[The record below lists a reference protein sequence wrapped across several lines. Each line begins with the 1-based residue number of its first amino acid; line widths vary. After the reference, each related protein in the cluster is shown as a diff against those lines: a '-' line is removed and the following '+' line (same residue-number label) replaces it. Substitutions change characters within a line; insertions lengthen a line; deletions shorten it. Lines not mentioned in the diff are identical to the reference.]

1 MIEKTTTNRN
11 YPKPD
16 INNSL
21 QDDVANIENA
31 MDMIDT
37 DIHGM
42 KLEMP
47 LLAGAHPFLYC
58 KMRRFGRSAGIG
70 GIAATTEMGTLNN
83 NTTAAPMM
91 LKNFTGGNDGE
102 CDTYSIPPM
111 LQFVG
116 PSAMWIKSD
125 GWVEYAASTDQL
137 VYRTYEMILMFIKN
151 TSENDINSTF
161 SRYFSSAGSD
171 GNNNKSSAY
180 LGTPDQPDTNSS
192 AVNSIT
198 WTTVHTYNSASGNW
212 GSTSSFPVTIP
223 GGKTIALLFYST
235 PPYNNASTDCYVLGS
250 TIGIYNFGDFLSD
263 GLVVDHKRTLKAL
276 QLRTQDIHEI
286 WR

>member
-21 QDDVANIENA
+21 QDDVAHIENA

-42 KLEMP
+42 KQEMP
-47 LLAGAHPFLYC
+47 LLTGSNPFLYC
-58 KMRRFGRSAGIG
+58 KMRRAGRGGAVG
-70 GIAATTEMGTLNN
+70 GITYTTGMEPLYN
-83 NTTAAPMM
+83 NTAAAPEM
-91 LKNFTGGNDGE
+91 LKNFIGAHDSNV
-102 CDTYSIPPM
+102 DTYSIPPM

-116 PSAMWIKSD
+116 PSARWIRSD
-125 GWVEYAASTDQL
+125 GWVEYDAGDSQSN
-137 VYRTYEMILMFIKN
+137 YRTYEMILMFIKN
-151 TSENDINSTF
+151 TGESNTTSTF
-161 SRYFSSAGSD
+161 SRYFSSATA
-171 GNNNKSSAY
+171 NNNYNKSSAY
-180 LGTPDQPDTNSS
+180 VGTPDQPDTDSS
-192 AVNSIT
+192 AISSIV
-198 WTTVHTYNSASGNW
+198 WTTVHTFSDASYG
-212 GSTSSFPVTIP
+212 TTASFDVTIP
-223 GGKTIALLFYST
+223 GGKTIALLIYST
-235 PPYNNASTDCYVLGS
+235 PRNIPDLTNFYIFTS
-250 TIGIYNFGDFLSD
+250 TIGIYDFGAFLTE